1 MLSSVGLVYVS
12 TSGTFDSLVLGR
24 EGIPTRAAWAS
35 LLSNKRAPSFYYI
48 KLVGIG
54 AKSIWLPIR
63 EDLFQIPKSGHGG
76 VIMDTGTTV
85 SSFPKV
91 DYEALRNAFVAKTTN
106 VPRLP
111 GVEMFDTCYTLTLFV
126 YHVAIISFYYL
137 SGTVLNIPSNN
148 FLNVADG
155 GISCLAFASSTSDL
169 SIIGN
174 VQQEQIQI
182 TIDMASISVGFGHN
196 NC

>member
-1 MLSSVGLVYVS
+1 MVYVS
-12 TSGTFDSLVLGR
+12 TSGTFGSLVLGR

-48 KLVGIG
+48 KLEGIG

-63 EDLFQIPKSGHGG
+63 EDVFQIPKSGHGG

-91 DYEALRNAFVAKTTN
+91 AYEALRDAFVAKTTN

-111 GVEMFDTCYTLTLFV
+111 GVEMFDSCYNLSRFV
-126 YHVAIISFYYL
+126 YHIPIVSFYFP
-137 SGTVLNIPSNN
+137 SGTI
-148 FLNVADG
+148 LNVPPNNSLIVANG
-155 GISCLAFASSTSDL
+155 GISCLVFASSSFDL

-174 VQQEQIQI
+174 VQQAQIQV
-182 TIDMASISVGFGHN
+182 TIDMASISVGFGPN

>member
-1 MLSSVGLVYVS
+1 MVYVS
-12 TSGTFDSLVLGR
+12 TSGTFGSLVLGR

-48 KLVGIG
+48 KLEGIG

-63 EDLFQIPKSGHGG
+63 EDVFQIPKSGHGG
-76 VIMDTGTTV
+76 VTMDTGTTV

-91 DYEALRNAFVAKTTN
+91 AYEALRDAFVAKTTN

-111 GVEMFDTCYTLTLFV
+111 GVEMFDTCYNLSWFV

-137 SGTVLNIPSNN
+137 SGTVLNITSNN
-148 FLNVADG
+148 FLIVADG
-155 GISCLAFASSTSDL
+155 GISCLAFVSSSSDL

-182 TIDMASISVGFGHN
+182 TIDMASISVGFGQN
-196 NC
+196 SC